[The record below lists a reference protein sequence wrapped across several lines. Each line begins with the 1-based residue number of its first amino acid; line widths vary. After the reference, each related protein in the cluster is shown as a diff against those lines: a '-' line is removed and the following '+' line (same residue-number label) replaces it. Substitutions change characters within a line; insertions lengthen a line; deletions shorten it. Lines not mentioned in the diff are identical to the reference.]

1 MPAQPSP
8 AKISINAI
16 DKVRAA
22 SRAIQIVNPQMEM
35 TTILFGYIM
44 GNLGRIYMTK
54 MQGASWAWCK
64 SRNHNA
70 SLPELGGTY
79 WLVLGDN
86 I

>member
-1 MPAQPSP
+1 
-8 AKISINAI
+8 
-16 DKVRAA
+16 
-22 SRAIQIVNPQMEM
+22 MEV
-35 TTILFGYIM
+35 TTIFFGYIM
-44 GNLGRIYMTK
+44 SNLGRIYMTK

-70 SLPELGGTY
+70 SLPELGGIY